1 MNRVELIAM
10 AVRAIGPKMSFY
22 HAESPFEAL
31 INTIFEQEPREM
43 IQARQI
49 DSEISKATNA
59 VKRISTNRKFKKI
72 VSNV

>member
-10 AVRAIGPKMSFY
+10 AIRAIGPKMSFY
-22 HAESPFEAL
+22 RTESSFEAL

-49 DSEISKATNA
+49 DSEISKATNT